1 MNQTIKKLIDALP
14 NNPGCYQMYNK
25 DNEVIYVGKAKNL
38 YKRVSQYFLR
48 PQSGK
53 VQAMVSN
60 VDHFDFII
68 TSNES
73 EAFILEYNLIH
84 KYLPKYNILLKDDK
98 HYPYIG
104 LKKRGIIEVKLK
116 RNLKDKN
123 YSYFGPYPKSTFAY
137 DIIDLINKLFP
148 LKKCNVLPKKPC
160 LYYHINQCLGYCVKK
175 IDDAINDELYSKV
188 YKFLK
193 GNTKEIE
200 DNLIAKIKENNEK
213 LNFEESKFYKELLD
227 AINHIKTLQTVDF
240 NSNENKDFFA
250 YTSFNNY
257 VCIALFVYRNG
268 MLLGKD
274 EIISEIFENELET
287 VSDLITQ
294 YYAKNELPKE
304 IIVFSKDLKN
314 SLQDYLNCKIISP
327 TKGKNFDVLNKLI
340 ENSKKG
346 LEKYFNK
353 EKSTRDVESILQ
365 HLQNLLHIKYP
376 KYIELFDNSHISG
389 YDAVSVSVAYV
400 NGIAC
405 KRLYRK
411 FKLNNENTKS
421 DLDNM
426 KEVLTR
432 KYKRMLNDGIELP
445 NLILIDG
452 GLNQIVVAKNVLN
465 NLNIKN
471 IDIFGLYKN
480 DKHQTEGIISLDGN
494 KIPLDKK
501 SDLYLFLSSMQ
512 DEVHRFAITFFR
524 QTHLKNYKKS
534 ILDGIEGLGKVKK
547 NLIYET
553 YPDLNSLKQAS
564 LLELEQFLN
573 KKVALNLYN
582 KIHQDD

>member
-60 VDHFDFII
+60 VDRFDFII

-116 RNLKDKN
+116 RNIKDKN

-160 LYYHINQCLGYCVKK
+160 LYYHINQCLGYCIKK
-175 IDDAINDELYSKV
+175 IDDSVNDELYSKV

-200 DNLIAKIKENNEK
+200 DNLMDKIKENNEK
-213 LNFEESKFYKELLD
+213 LNFEESKYYKELLD

-353 EKSTRDVESILQ
+353 EKSTRDVESILIN
-365 HLQNLLHIKYP
+365 LQNLLNIKYP

-389 YDAVSVSVAYV
+389 YDAVSVSVAYI

-452 GLNQIVVAKNVLN
+452 GLNQIVVAKNVLY

-501 SDLYLFLSSMQ
+501 SDLYLFLSSIQ

-534 ILDGIEGLGKVKK
+534 ILDDVEGLGKVKK

-582 KIHQDD
+582 KIHKDD